1 MRDYSNMPILIWE
14 GPVSANKASAQIHHA
29 EPLILQ
35 MLENFVMTIDATSC
49 GCRAGKKS
57 GSHIDCHAEN
67 LLKALAQKNSM
78 PELAKLAEVA
88 HEAGQV
94 ADFDTD
100 TRRIIIH
107 D

>member
-1 MRDYSNMPILIWE
+1 MRDYSNMPVLIWE
-14 GPVSANKASAQIHHA
+14 GSVSANKASAQIHHA

-35 MLENFVMTIDATSC
+35 MPENFVMTIDATSC
-49 GCRAGKKS
+49 GCRAGKQS
-57 GSHIDCHAEN
+57 GSHVDCHAET
-67 LLKALAQKNSM
+67 LLKTLANTNNM
-78 PELAKLAEVA
+78 PELARLAAIA

>member
-14 GPVSANKASAQIHHA
+14 DEVSAIKASAQVHHA

-35 MLENFVMTIDATSC
+35 MPEDFVMDIDATAC
-49 GCRAGKKS
+49 GCHVGKKT
-57 GSHIDCHAEN
+57 GSHVDCHAEI
-67 LLKALAQKNSM
+67 LLTTLANENNM
-78 PELAKLAEVA
+78 PELVKLAEVA

-94 ADFDTD
+94 ADLETD

>member
-1 MRDYSNMPILIWE
+1 MRDYGSMPILIWE
-14 GPVSANKASAQIHHA
+14 NSLSAKKASAQIHHA

-35 MLENFVMTIDATSC
+35 MPEDFVMAIDPQVC
-49 GCRAGKKS
+49 GCHVGKKP

-67 LLKALAQKNSM
+67 LLKALANENNM